1 MLASYQHIVILLQLQ
16 NSDTVISSYLFST
29 ERSWDDVLGNSPPGT
44 SWFPLPRQPRAG
56 PESSG
61 AKWRA
66 EAPANSHRRGQQ
78 LQKAALKMAVQ
89 ISQLGHMSVCWRL
102 RRPRSFCSS
111 WSPLEGHGV
120 VLLVL
125 LLQAE
130 TIKVWILSILSWGAK
145 RRKKFW
151 YGDSVSETL
160 WENPDFGCH
169 LQQIK
174 TSWVPWG
181 VPLYFFAVKEMFS
194 KIKAVF

>member
-130 TIKVWILSILSWGAK
+130 TIKVWIVSILSWGAK
-145 RRKKFW
+145 RRKKFLVW
-151 YGDSVSETL
+151 WQRFRNTL
-160 WENPDFGCH
+160 REPRFWLPPTTDKN
-169 LQQIK
+169 
-174 TSWVPWG
+174 
-181 VPLYFFAVKEMFS
+181 
-194 KIKAVF
+194 